1 VLKDDN
7 LALAGAI
14 VALMLGSSAV
24 VQPAGHRLESLRAQT
39 IGLAVMIAGVAALIV
54 ADTTKRWPA

>member
-1 VLKDDN
+1 
-7 LALAGAI
+7 
-14 VALMLGSSAV
+14 